1 MLYTSSTCK
10 GMILFPHHQVFC
22 QLFDV
27 FAIVQLEIV
36 LLLSSII
43 QSLFSTRK
51 LLDACG
57 LAEGIA

>member
-1 MLYTSSTCK
+1 MISNPARRLTVDFLASTSQ
-10 GMILFPHHQVFC
+10 GI
-22 QLFDV
+22 
-27 FAIVQLEIV
+27 